1 MKRFLTIA
9 ALAFAVLTASAQ
21 REPKLTIK
29 AGVGLTSVVGADAD
43 TKVKVAAKIG
53 AAYDVKLYKGL
64 YVIPELDFA
73 LKGFNPDGVNYI
85 TFDKVVHMA
94 YLQAPVMV
102 AYKFRLKNNGNI
114 VVKAGPYFACGLF
127 GSKAEISGWG
137 FYWGFYKEVDVF
149 DEDYGFRRFDV
160 GIATGLAYERDHFTI
175 GIEYSR
181 GLHRLD
187 PDFRLFNQTF
197 GITLGYRL

>member
-181 GLHRLD
+181 GLHRLT
-187 PDFRLFNQTF
+187 PEFRLYNQSF

>member
-1 MKRFLTIA
+1 MRHFLTIA

-137 FYWGFYKEVDVF
+137 FYWGFNKTVDVF

-181 GLHRLD
+181 GLHRLA
-187 PDFRLFNQTF
+187 PEFRQYNQSF

>member
-9 ALAFAVLTASAQ
+9 ALTFAVLTASAQ

-64 YVIPELDFA
+64 YVIPELNFA
-73 LKGFNPDGVNYI
+73 LKGFNPDGVNFI
-85 TFDKVVHMA
+85 TLDKVVHMA
-94 YLQAPVMV
+94 YLQAPIMM
-102 AYKFRLKNNGNI
+102 AYKFRLKKGGNI
-114 VVKAGPYFACGLF
+114 VVKVGPYFACGLF
-127 GSKAEISGWG
+127 GSKATISGWG
-137 FYWGFYKEVDVF
+137 FRKEVDVF
-149 DEDYGFRRFDV
+149 DKTYGFRRFDV
-160 GIATGLAYERDHFTI
+160 GIGTGLAFERNHFTI
-175 GIEYSR
+175 GLEYSR
-181 GLHRLD
+181 GLHRLT
-187 PDFRLFNQTF
+187 PEFRLYNQSF

>member
-1 MKRFLTIA
+1 MFYYET
-9 ALAFAVLTASAQ
+9 F
-21 REPKLTIK
+21 PYHLTIK

-160 GIATGLAYERDHFTI
+160 GIGTGLAYERDHFTI

-181 GLHRLD
+181 GLRRLD